1 MPTPRALPIPRVLA
15 DARALTTVALAAILA
30 TTTIGTAQAQDA
42 HAPDGRFADPADY
55 DLAIA
60 HTTDTQY
67 LSYCANGGGVV
78 ASVRQRCQ
86 DIYDGT
92 SRWIVEN
99 AQHRKIAYAA
109 HTGDLIDSY
118 WAKTPNLARGEFA
131 RASQAQ
137 QILDD
142 AGIPNGVLPGNH
154 DNHKGADPSVYNE
167 FFGPQRYQQASE
179 RSATPW
185 YQGPWQPGDNSH
197 HVDEFTAGGTRFAVV
212 HLGYKPSDAAL
223 AWANEEIAKRPE
235 HNVVVATHAY
245 LQPGAEPD
253 GDGAAL
259 SDDGA
264 RVRSRVVD
272 PNRNVFLV
280 LSGHEHGV
288 GRNVRDDAGSP
299 GHRVVELM
307 ADYQAYRAGRDGQG
321 HAGFI
326 RMLQLDVDGGRLT
339 VDTYSPSLDSHR
351 SRDYDTK
358 LGRDYDG
365 SEDEFSVDVN
375 LIRAEA

>member
-1 MPTPRALPIPRVLA
+1 MATLVLA
-15 DARALTTVALAAILA
+15 TVVTAGALVP
-30 TTTIGTAQAQDA
+30 A
-42 HAPDGRFADPADY
+42 HASDAPGPDGRFADPASY

-67 LSYCANGGGVV
+67 LSYCANGGGILP
-78 ASVRQRCQ
+78 SVRQRCQ

-92 SRWIVEN
+92 SRWIVDN
-99 AQHRKIAYAA
+99 AAHRKIAYAA

-118 WAKTPNLARGEFA
+118 WARTPNMARGEFG

-137 QILDD
+137 KILDD

-154 DNHKGADPSVYNE
+154 DNNKGADPSIYND
-167 FFGPQRYQQASE
+167 FFGPQRYAGQ
-179 RSATPW
+179 PW
-185 YQGPWQPGDNSH
+185 YQGPWKAGDNSH
-197 HVDEFTAGGTRFAVV
+197 HVDTFEAAGARFAVV

-223 AWANEEIAKRPE
+223 EWANREIAARPD
-235 HNVVVATHAY
+235 HNVIVATHAY
-245 LQPGAEPD
+245 LKPGAEPD
-253 GDGAAL
+253 GNGAAL

-288 GRNVRDDAGSP
+288 GRNVRSDAGSP
-299 GHRVVELM
+299 GHQVIELM
-307 ADYQAYRAGRDGQG
+307 ADYQDYTAGRDGRG

-326 RMLQLDVDGGRLT
+326 RMLQIDVDGGRLT
-339 VDTYSPSLDSHR
+339 VDTWSPSLGSHR
-351 SRDYDTK
+351 SRDFDTMI
-358 LGRDYDG
+358 GRDYDG
-365 SEDEFSVDVN
+365 SEDEFTVPVD
-375 LIRAEA
+375 LIRTAG